1 MFEAREKV
9 LHSNGSVAI
18 VSLGGCRRITLSAG
32 GGMSAD
38 RITDLSPLQ
47 RIGAALEAL
56 VWAYLGGW
64 AARYFA
70 SGHPPVAAAVRLT
83 ASTPAGP
90 ATEPGGIP
98 VSIP

>member
-1 MFEAREKV
+1 M
-9 LHSNGSVAI
+9 AI
-18 VSLGGCRRITLSAG
+18 VSLGGFRSMALSAG
-32 GGMSAD
+32 GGTDAG
-38 RITDLSPLQ
+38 RITDRLPLQ

-70 SGHPPVAAAVRLT
+70 SGCPPVAAAVRLT